1 MTPLMEFIANS
12 RVLPADPWQVD
23 QDDPLSGGEYMTII
37 AGCRF
42 CHTPANERMQ
52 PYEDMR
58 FGGGL
63 GMRIPAGDTV
73 YSANIS
79 PDPDTGIG
87 NWTEADFI
95 ARFKAYAGA
104 RIPVSESGFQTQHA
118 WSEYARLSEADLAA
132 IYAYLMAQPPVRNA
146 VSPTG

>member
-1 MTPLMEFIANS
+1 MAAWACGFPLVTRCTRPTFHPI
-12 RVLPADPWQVD
+12 
-23 QDDPLSGGEYMTII
+23 
-37 AGCRF
+37 
-42 CHTPANERMQ
+42 
-52 PYEDMR
+52 
-58 FGGGL
+58 
-63 GMRIPAGDTV
+63 
-73 YSANIS
+73 
-79 PDPDTGIG
+79 PDTGIG